1 MVVCPLPIVIFAES
15 GAQSAVI
22 SVSLAT
28 ERVLY
33 AAPKPS
39 WTVWL
44 EFRSSHWEAWVGA
57 GEKLNKKR
65 QAKATDIA
73 NRLVFR
79 ILLVCFLLLL
89 SIYDYCF

>member
-22 SVSLAT
+22 IVSLAT

-39 WTVWL
+39 LTGWV

-65 QAKATDIA
+65 QAKASMKINMLGA
-73 NRLVFR
+73 LNW
-79 ILLVCFLLLL
+79 FL
-89 SIYDYCF
+89 